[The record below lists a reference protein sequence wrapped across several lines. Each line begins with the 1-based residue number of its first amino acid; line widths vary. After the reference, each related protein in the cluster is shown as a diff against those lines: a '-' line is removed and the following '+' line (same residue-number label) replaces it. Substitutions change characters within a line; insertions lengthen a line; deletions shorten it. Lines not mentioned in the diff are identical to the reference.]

1 MAYFDTTLDHLPELD
16 EVSAGHAEK
25 VRQYLLELIHQHDG
39 FIGFDQYMQSVLYAP
54 GLGYYSA
61 GSRKFGASGDYIT
74 APMISP
80 LFSETIAHF
89 IARHQQPGDEI
100 LELGAGTG
108 VMATDI
114 ISSLR
119 ASDQQP
125 QAYRILEP
133 SADLRQRQQQTL
145 ASVNDGN
152 APELHWIDHL
162 DDRQSFNGFILG
174 NEVIDAMPVRRFVL
188 QSGVVQELGVGL
200 DAGDIALKMRPADEQ
215 LANQVRSALP
225 LSLGTYPDGY
235 CGELLPSV
243 DGWVN
248 ALEHYMSAG
257 MVILLDYGYER
268 AEYYRPDRV
277 GGTIRGYFRHFL
289 VTDPLVYP
297 GMMDLTASVD
307 FTRLAEVAVD
317 HGFQV
322 AAYTSQANFLI
333 EQGLLEFAQ
342 AKMAQQT
349 LSDKQRL
356 QSAEAIKLLTDPG
369 EMGESIKVMI
379 LTRGREL
386 QNGFVKDLRYRL

>member
-1 MAYFDTTLDHLPELD
+1 MAYFDTTLDRLPDLD
-16 EVSAGHAEK
+16 EVSAGHAKK
-25 VRQYLLELIHQHDG
+25 VRQYLLDQIHQHDG
-39 FIGFDQYMQSVLYAP
+39 FIGFDQYMQLVLYAP

-61 GSRKFGASGDYIT
+61 GSRKFGASGDYVT

-89 IARHQQPGDEI
+89 ITRQQQPGDEI

-108 VMATDI
+108 VMAADI

-119 ASDQQP
+119 ANDQRP
-125 QAYRILEP
+125 SAYRILEP

-145 ASVNDGN
+145 ESVNDGS
-152 APELHWIDHL
+152 APELCWIDQL
-162 DDRQSFNGFILG
+162 DDRQSFSGFILG

-200 DAGDIALKMRPADEQ
+200 DAGDIALKVRQADEQ
-215 LANQVRSALP
+215 LASQVRSSLP
-225 LSLGTYPDGY
+225 LSINAYPDGY
-235 CGELLPSV
+235 CGELLPTV
-243 DGWVN
+243 DGWVK
-248 ALEHYMSAG
+248 ALGHYMSTG
-257 MVILLDYGYER
+257 MILLLDYGYER

-307 FTRLAEVAVD
+307 FTRLAEAAVN

-333 EQGLLEFAQ
+333 EQGLLEIGQ
-342 AKMAQQT
+342 AKMAQQI

-356 QSAEAIKLLTDPG
+356 QSAEAVKLLTDPG
-369 EMGESIKVMI
+369 EMGESIKVI
-379 LTRGREL
+379 VLTRGREL
-386 QNGFVKDLRYRL
+386 QKGFVKDLRYRL

>member
-61 GSRKFGASGDYIT
+61 GSRKFGVSGDYVT

-119 ASDQQP
+119 ANDQQP

-133 SADLRQRQQQTL
+133 SADLRQRQQQSL
-145 ASVNDGN
+145 ACVNDGN

-200 DAGDIALKMRPADEQ
+200 DAGNIALKMRPADEQ
-215 LANQVRSALP
+215 FANQVRSALP
-225 LSLGTYPDGY
+225 LSLDTYPDGY

-248 ALEHYMSAG
+248 ALGHYMNAG

-307 FTRLAEVAVD
+307 FTRLAEVAVS

-369 EMGESIKVMI
+369 EMGESIKVMV

>member
-61 GSRKFGASGDYIT
+61 GSRKFGVSGDYVT

-119 ASDQQP
+119 ANDQQP

-133 SADLRQRQQQTL
+133 SADLRQRQQQSL
-145 ASVNDGN
+145 ACVNDGN

-200 DAGDIALKMRPADEQ
+200 DAGNIALKMRPADEQ

-225 LSLGTYPDGY
+225 LSLDTYPDGY

-248 ALEHYMSAG
+248 ALGHYMNAG

-307 FTRLAEVAVD
+307 FTRLAEVAVS

-369 EMGESIKVMI
+369 EMGESIKVMV

>member
-307 FTRLAEVAVD
+307 FTRLAEVAVN
-317 HGFQV
+317 HGFQG

>member
-307 FTRLAEVAVD
+307 FTRLAEVAVN

>member
-133 SADLRQRQQQTL
+133 SADLRQRQEQTL

-307 FTRLAEVAVD
+307 FTRLAEVAVN

>member
-61 GSRKFGASGDYIT
+61 GSRKFGVSGDYVT

-114 ISSLR
+114 ISCLR
-119 ASDQQP
+119 ANDQQP

-133 SADLRQRQQQTL
+133 SADLRQRQQQSL
-145 ASVNDGN
+145 ACVNDGN

-200 DAGDIALKMRPADEQ
+200 DAGNIALKMRPADEQ

-225 LSLGTYPDGY
+225 LSLDTYPDGY

-248 ALEHYMSAG
+248 ALGHYMNAG

-307 FTRLAEVAVD
+307 FTRLAEVAVS

-369 EMGESIKVMI
+369 EMGESIKVMV

>member
-1 MAYFDTTLDHLPELD
+1 MAYFDTTLDQLPELD
-16 EVSAGHAEK
+16 QASAAHAEK
-25 VRQYLLELIHQHDG
+25 VRQYLLEQVHQHDG
-39 FIGFDQYMQSVLYAP
+39 FIGFDRYMQLVLYAP

-80 LFSETIAHF
+80 LFSETIANF

-108 VMATDI
+108 VMASDI

-119 ASDQQP
+119 ANDQQP
-125 QAYRILEP
+125 LAYRILEP

-145 ASVNDGN
+145 LPVNDGN
-152 APELHWIDHL
+152 APELCWIDHL
-162 DDRQSFNGFILG
+162 DARQSFNGFILG

-188 QSGVVQELGVGL
+188 QSGEVQELGVGL
-200 DAGDIALKMRPADEQ
+200 DAGDIGLKIRPADEQ
-215 LANQVRSALP
+215 FAGQVRAALP
-225 LSLGTYPDGY
+225 LATDAYTDGY

-243 DGWVN
+243 DGWVK
-248 ALEHYMSAG
+248 ALDQYMGTG

-307 FTRLAEVAVD
+307 FTRLAEAAVS

-333 EQGLLEFAQ
+333 EQGLLEIGQ
-342 AKMAQQT
+342 AKMARQT

-369 EMGESIKVMI
+369 EMGESIKVMV

-386 QNGFVKDLRYRL
+386 QDGFMKDLRYRL